1 MGVRR
6 RRKVK
11 ISYGKER
18 VLFSDVLPYECP
30 IIFSNRHL
38 YRFLAKYL
46 WVGTEKDGQID
57 LTQTKR
63 LGDKDAEAFAA
74 LLFGCY
80 EKGMTIDC
88 LHHKVRA
95 LFYPLKFNIAHKANK
110 NRTLTI
116 IHPYNQWQV
125 VEFYEKYKHSI
136 LYFCNQSK
144 FSLRKP
150 HKIAQYF
157 YYRDRLHRKLSGH
170 ESDRVEMFFNEYE
183 NLKTYFSYEKYSN
196 IYKFYEDYR
205 YQRAEKKFKH
215 LVKFD
220 LQSCFDSIYTHTVC
234 WVTSG
239 GADKVKLLPGYKGS
253 WLGDAF
259 DNLMQSVN
267 ARETNGIVIGPEFSR
282 IFAEIILQYIDQRV
296 EKELLAD
303 NLRQK
308 SAYECYR
315 YVDDYFLFY
324 NDERVRDLFVET
336 LTKWLKEF
344 KLQISPS
351 KTEEFERPF
360 ITKLTIAKQRINTL
374 LKDLFN
380 IPLWEEAESDF
391 KEESGEEDCDDIRV
405 KEILERKF
413 NIYLS
418 ASSVNTRIKVIL
430 SECGVEYREIANYLL
445 EKLSQR
451 LDAFLNRY
459 EAGFKKY
466 DRLILREVK
475 ASGIEGAAEGI
486 REEAITQALRVQRQ
500 LTNYLVSLIDI
511 AFFVFN
517 SNRQVNTTLKL
528 QKIMNSILIYAKRHG
543 DFYSQ
548 EKGISG
554 ESPSIRFQT
563 VSKDVIF
570 KKIQDEIA
578 LVLDTT
584 DPHRNTL
591 HESLYLLILAKEL
604 GREYLFSSSVVD
616 AFLKNSELQYSLFA
630 CIVLMY
636 YYGNHACYNKLKSSL
651 KGEIKKKYRDIVG
664 SERKRSAELTILTAD
679 MMTCPYVDDDYK
691 RSLLGLMGISEAC
704 DQRRILRFA
713 KKQKYIFTRWTKF
726 NLNKELQ
733 AKISQEVY
741 S

>member
-1 MGVRR
+1 M
-6 RRKVK
+6 RKRKK
-11 ISYGKER
+11 IKLSYSKER

-30 IIFSNRHL
+30 IIFSNRYL

-46 WVGTEKDGQID
+46 WVGEEQKVDNITLNVLKQSKRLDEKD
-57 LTQTKR
+57 
-63 LGDKDAEAFAA
+63 ANAFAA

-80 EKGMTIDC
+80 EKSERIGI
-88 LHHKVRA
+88 LQHKLND
-95 LFYPLKFNIAHKANK
+95 LFYPYQFNIAHKANK
-110 NRTLTI
+110 NRTLSI

-125 VEFYEKYKHSI
+125 VEFYEQYKHSI
-136 LYFCNQSK
+136 LYLCNQSK
-144 FSLRKP
+144 YSLRKP

-170 ESDRVEMFFNEYE
+170 ESDKVELFFNEYE

-205 YQRAEKKFKH
+205 YQRAEKKFKY

-220 LQSCFDSIYTHTVC
+220 LQSCFDSIYTHTIS
-234 WVTSG
+234 WATAG
-239 GADKVKLLPGYKGS
+239 GADKVKVLPGYHGS
-253 WLGDAF
+253 WVGDAF

-282 IFAEIILQYIDQRV
+282 IFAEIILQYIDQKV
-296 EKELLAD
+296 EQELWEEKK
-303 NLRQK
+303 LRYK
-308 SAYECYR
+308 STYECYR

-324 NDERVRDLFVET
+324 NDEKDRNLFMES

-360 ITKLTIAKQRINTL
+360 ITKLTIAKQHIESL
-374 LKDLFN
+374 LSNIFS
-380 IPLWEEAESDF
+380 IPLWEEVESKLNAE
-391 KEESGEEDCDDIRV
+391 EEEDKEDENSDKD
-405 KEILERKF
+405 KEIIDKKF

-418 ASSVNTRIKVIL
+418 ANSVNAQIKAIVR
-430 SECGVEYREIANYLL
+430 ECGIEYRDIANYML
-445 EKLSQR
+445 EKISQR

-459 EAGFKKY
+459 EIGFKKY
-466 DRLILREVK
+466 ERLMSKEDVNKDEVETH
-475 ASGIEGAAEGI
+475 A
-486 REEAITQALRVQRQ
+486 QRAQ
-500 LTNYLVSLIDI
+500 RKLTSYLVSIIDV

-528 QKIMNSILIYAKRHG
+528 QKIMNSIIIYVKRHG
-543 DFYSQ
+543 DF
-548 EKGISG
+548 KVN
-554 ESPSIRFQT
+554 PKVRFQT
-563 VSKDVIF
+563 ISKDIIF

-578 LVLDTT
+578 LVLATT
-584 DPHRNTL
+584 DSHRNTL

-604 GREYLFSSSVVD
+604 GYAYLLAPEVIKSFIE
-616 AFLKNSELQYSLFA
+616 KSELQYNLFA
-630 CIVLMY
+630 CIILLY
-636 YYGNHACYNKLKSSL
+636 YYANHKCYDEQKALLKD
-651 KGEIKKKYRDIVG
+651 EILKKYRLVAE
-664 SERKRSAELTILTAD
+664 SERKRNSELTILTAD
-679 MMTCPYVDDDYK
+679 MMTCPFVDDAYK
-691 RSLLGLMGISEAC
+691 QSLLTLIGITETK
-704 DQRRILRFA
+704 DQQMIMRFA
-713 KKQKYIFTRWTKF
+713 RKQKFIFTRWTMF

>member
-1 MGVRR
+1 M
-6 RRKVK
+6 RKRKK
-11 ISYGKER
+11 IKLSYSKER

-30 IIFSNRHL
+30 IIFSNRYL

-46 WVGTEKDGQID
+46 WVGEEQKVDNITWNVLKQSKRLDEKDAN
-57 LTQTKR
+57 T
-63 LGDKDAEAFAA
+63 FAA

-80 EKGMTIDC
+80 EK
-88 LHHKVRA
+88 HKKIEILQHRPNA
-95 LFYPLKFNIAHKANK
+95 LFYPYQFNIAHKTNK
-110 NRTLTI
+110 TRTLSI

-125 VEFYEKYKHSI
+125 VEFYDQYKYSI
-136 LYFCNQSK
+136 LYLCSKSK

-157 YYRDRLHRKLSGH
+157 YYRDRLHRRLSGH
-170 ESDRVEMFFNEYE
+170 ESDKVELFFNEYE

-220 LQSCFDSIYTHTVC
+220 LQSCFDSIYTHTIS
-234 WVTSG
+234 WATAG
-239 GADKVKLLPGYKGS
+239 GADKVKVLPGYHGS
-253 WLGDAF
+253 WVGDAF

-282 IFAEIILQYIDQRV
+282 IFAEIILQYIDQKV
-296 EKELLAD
+296 EQELLGKD
-303 NLRQK
+303 LRQK
-308 SAYECYR
+308 SSYECYR

-324 NDERVRDLFVET
+324 NDEKDRNLFMES

-360 ITKLTIAKQRINTL
+360 ITKVTIAKQRIENL
-374 LKDLFN
+374 LSN
-380 IPLWEEAESDF
+380 IFSTPLWEEVESKLNTEEEEDTEDEESD
-391 KEESGEEDCDDIRV
+391 KDR
-405 KEILERKF
+405 EILDRKF

-418 ASSVNTRIKVIL
+418 ANSVNAQIKAIVK
-430 SECGVEYREIANYLL
+430 ECGIEYRDIANYLL
-445 EKLSQR
+445 EKTSQR

-459 EAGFKKY
+459 EIGFKKY
-466 DRLILREVK
+466 ERLMSK
-475 ASGIEGAAEGI
+475 
-486 REEAITQALRVQRQ
+486 EEANKDEVEIHAQRVQRK
-500 LTNYLVSLIDI
+500 LTSYLVSLIDV

-517 SNRQVNTTLKL
+517 SNRQINTTLKL
-528 QKIMNSILIYAKRHG
+528 LKIMNSIIIYGKRHG
-543 DFYSQ
+543 DFKVNP
-548 EKGISG
+548 EV
-554 ESPSIRFQT
+554 RFQT
-563 VSKDVIF
+563 ISKDIIF

-578 LVLDTT
+578 LVLATT
-584 DPHRNTL
+584 DSHRNTL

-604 GREYLFSSSVVD
+604 GYSYLLAPEVIKSFIG
-616 AFLKNSELQYSLFA
+616 KSELQYNLFA
-630 CIVLMY
+630 CIILLY
-636 YYGNHACYNKLKSSL
+636 YYANHKCYDAQKALLKD
-651 KGEIKKKYRDIVG
+651 EILKKYRLVAE
-664 SERKRSAELTILTAD
+664 SERKRNSELTILTAD
-679 MMTCPYVDDDYK
+679 MMTCPFVDNAYK
-691 RSLLGLMGISEAC
+691 QSLLTLIGITEMK
-704 DQRRILRFA
+704 DQQMIMRFA
-713 KKQKYIFTRWTKF
+713 KKQKYIFTRWTMF

>member
-1 MGVRR
+1 M
-6 RRKVK
+6 RKRKK
-11 ISYGKER
+11 IKLSYSKER

-30 IIFSNRHL
+30 IIFSNRYL

-46 WVGTEKDGQID
+46 WVGEEQKVDNITWNVLKQSKRRDEKD
-57 LTQTKR
+57 
-63 LGDKDAEAFAA
+63 ANAFAA

-80 EKGMTIDC
+80 EKDKKIEI
-88 LHHKVRA
+88 LQHRPNA
-95 LFYPLKFNIAHKANK
+95 LFYPYQFKIAHKTNK
-110 NRTLTI
+110 TRTLSI

-125 VEFYEKYKHSI
+125 VEFYDQYKYSI
-136 LYFCNQSK
+136 LYLCSQSK

-157 YYRDRLHRKLSGH
+157 YYRDRLHRRLSGH
-170 ESDRVEMFFNEYE
+170 ESDKVELFFNEYE

-220 LQSCFDSIYTHTVC
+220 LQSCFDSIYTHTIS
-234 WVTSG
+234 WATAG
-239 GADKVKLLPGYKGS
+239 GADKVKVLPGYHGS
-253 WLGDAF
+253 WVGDAF

-282 IFAEIILQYIDQRV
+282 IFAEIILQYIDQKV
-296 EKELLAD
+296 EQELLGKD
-303 NLRQK
+303 LRQK
-308 SAYECYR
+308 SSYECYR

-324 NDERVRDLFVET
+324 NDEKDRNLFMES

-360 ITKLTIAKQRINTL
+360 ITKVTIAKQRIENL
-374 LKDLFN
+374 LSN
-380 IPLWEEAESDF
+380 IFSTPLWEEVESKLNTEEEEDTEDEESD
-391 KEESGEEDCDDIRV
+391 KDR
-405 KEILERKF
+405 EILDRKF

-418 ASSVNTRIKVIL
+418 ANSVNAQIKAIVK
-430 SECGVEYREIANYLL
+430 ECGIEYRDIANYLL
-445 EKLSQR
+445 EKTSQR

-459 EAGFKKY
+459 EIGFKKY
-466 DRLILREVK
+466 ERLMSK
-475 ASGIEGAAEGI
+475 
-486 REEAITQALRVQRQ
+486 EEANKDEVEIHAQRVQRK
-500 LTNYLVSLIDI
+500 LTSYLVSLIDV

-517 SNRQVNTTLKL
+517 SNRQINTTLKL
-528 QKIMNSILIYAKRHG
+528 LKIMNSIIIYGKRHG
-543 DFYSQ
+543 DFKVNP
-548 EKGISG
+548 EV
-554 ESPSIRFQT
+554 RFQT
-563 VSKDVIF
+563 ISKDIIF

-578 LVLDTT
+578 LVLATT
-584 DPHRNTL
+584 DSHRNTL

-604 GREYLFSSSVVD
+604 GYSYLLAPEVIKSFIG
-616 AFLKNSELQYSLFA
+616 KSELQYNLFA
-630 CIVLMY
+630 CIILLY
-636 YYGNHACYNKLKSSL
+636 YYANHKCYDAQKALLKD
-651 KGEIKKKYRDIVG
+651 EILKKYRLVAE
-664 SERKRSAELTILTAD
+664 SERKRNSELTILTAD
-679 MMTCPYVDDDYK
+679 MMTCPFVDNAYK
-691 RSLLGLMGISEAC
+691 QSLLTLIGITEMK
-704 DQRRILRFA
+704 DQQMIMRFA
-713 KKQKYIFTRWTKF
+713 KKQKYIFTRWTMF